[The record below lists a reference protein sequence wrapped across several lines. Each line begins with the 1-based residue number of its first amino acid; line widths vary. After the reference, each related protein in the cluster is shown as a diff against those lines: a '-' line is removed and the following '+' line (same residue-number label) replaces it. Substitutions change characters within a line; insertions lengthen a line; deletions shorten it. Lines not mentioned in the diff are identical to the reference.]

1 MRELSAAQRVFGV
14 SADHG
19 PYELLGLTPG
29 PVEPAAVRTAAAR
42 RLQRLAAG
50 AFDPLDVVAAQ
61 EAVAAAEA
69 QLADPKVQREWLRLH
84 AGGAPVPAGTP
95 AAARAAAQ
103 IDPWVPAVRA
113 ALARAGGWNRRAV
126 VPIATIAA
134 AAHADPVAL
143 VRAAAR
149 TARPSPRPAPR
160 PRVAPPAPA
169 AQRTTQPAEA
179 AEINAPGIAGP
190 LAAAAAALVF
200 TALVLVGV
208 AVLRTASAPHPAPAE
223 ASESPIPSIEPPTPE
238 SLDPILATDMTTT
251 ASLVE
256 AMSAGVTLL
265 STKPAD
271 AAWRMEEAILA
282 FAARWPEADPAER
295 ARALDLTRTFLMD
308 AAPGGGA
315 SDRVAA
321 AAAAPLG
328 ESPPAPPTPASAR
341 AAVWAGG
348 ARALLLNDSSL
359 PTEVGEALQAAAPA
373 AGNERT
379 FEGGA
384 RAALRTLAV
393 DASRTPDTDPAVWE
407 RWVEM
412 LDLLTSGRALARERQ
427 ALALEALET
436 VLLAPAPPSRS
447 RASLEGVELLLP
459 RAELSGT
466 RAAVART
473 RLVAWLDDPR
483 IAPIDLAILMRAA
496 QQPELASRE
505 LSPSASADARA
516 LLRDELLRTWGMS
529 APASP
534 GERVAERWARTERE
548 VFRMAGATSSERLAR
563 SVASARMIG
572 AAALAWEGEAIRA
585 EEALSNAAAITLRS
599 PRAAREHAP
608 PSDGRWTVEYHS
620 QRRNAERAMEAI
632 DRADT
637 TSDMGPIDART
648 LARLA
653 FLGSPPPVRVRAQE
667 IVSVRAGEINVV
679 EALLEYLPR
688 APRTPRVGELV
699 ELVSG
704 VPVGSPRDDGWMLRA
719 RRALVERLLRM
730 LDPDDAPARA
740 DALAGLLRDALGG
753 APSAGVTPPADPAEA
768 IADVTDALF
777 KNAAGLGVASSLDA
791 DEARRRRDGRRRV
804 ADGPIQRTVAE
815 ALALADV
822 LGVLVESERPARASE
837 ARAIL
842 RDLTLR
848 QRRATDAFDQL
859 DAALGAGVRLWGLRL
874 GHTPA
879 GTASA
884 PGRAPMSV
892 LPMNALP
899 AALSMATLPDRDA
912 RLDALD
918 PNDPSSYLRL
928 AEMVAYEA
936 QTPADLA
943 LARRLALLAAW
954 LAEADARH
962 ARVASSACLLLA
974 DLSTD
979 AQRRHWLRALADS
992 FGARD
997 GLLGW
1002 RVERTRDYSARLA
1015 AAEVLGLVRAEDNRR
1030 AGERYE
1036 NADVRRALGEY
1047 AHAIPGGLQMIEHR
1061 ITHAP
1066 SCPECKNERVVRS
1079 SSNPNDWVLCHTCR
1093 GRLSPVVERS
1103 HLVLSLRVER
1113 ALLGEGDDW
1122 SVAIVAQEGAPLRD
1136 LTLEEAAEH
1145 YGVDLSRPVY
1155 RDGRWE

>member
-1 MRELSAAQRVFGV
+1 MKELSAAQRVFGV

-29 PVEPAAVRTAAAR
+29 PVAPADVRTAAAR
-42 RLQRLAAG
+42 RIQRLANG

-61 EAVAAAEA
+61 EAIAAAEA
-69 QLADPKVQREWLRLH
+69 QLSDPDVQREWLRLH
-84 AGGAPVPAGTP
+84 ARTGPAPGAPRQTP
-95 AAARAAAQ
+95 AAPV
-103 IDPWVPAVRA
+103 DPWVPAVRA
-113 ALARAGGWNRRAV
+113 AAGPRRRVEPAR
-126 VPIATIAA
+126 PLC
-134 AAHADPVAL
+134 PSP
-143 VRAAAR
+143 
-149 TARPSPRPAPR
+149 PSPRPRAPTRSRSCAPR
-160 PRVAPPAPA
+160 RAPLNRPNDRRPAPA
-169 AQRTTQPAEA
+169 SPPLRPPPPRPDPARRWSRARRASPQRL
-179 AEINAPGIAGP
+179 G
-190 LAAAAAALVF
+190 AAAAALAATLV
-200 TALVLVGV
+200 VLVTV
-208 AVLRTASAPHPAPAE
+208 VLVRTTNAPPDAPAE
-223 ASESPIPSIEPPTPE
+223 ARETPIALIDPPTPE
-238 SLDPILATDMTTT
+238 SLDPLLASDATTT
-251 ASLVE
+251 GSLVE
-256 AMSAGVTLL
+256 AMAAGVALL
-265 STKPAD
+265 RTTPAD

-282 FAARWPEADPAER
+282 FAARWPEATDDER
-295 ARALDLTRTFLMD
+295 ARALDLTRAFLAG

-315 SDRVAA
+315 SERVAA

-341 AAVWAGG
+341 AFVWAGG
-348 ARALLLNDSSL
+348 ALAQLVNDSSL
-359 PTEVGEALQAAAPA
+359 PSEAAESLRSAAPS
-373 AGNERT
+373 GTSERT
-379 FEGGA
+379 FERGA

-407 RWVEM
+407 SWVEM
-412 LDLLTSGRALARERQ
+412 LDLLADGRALARERQ

-436 VLLAPAPPSRS
+436 LLLAPAPPSRS
-447 RASLEGVELLLP
+447 RASLRGAELLLP

-483 IAPIDLAILMRAA
+483 IAAIDLAILMRAA

-534 GERVAERWARTERE
+534 GERVAERWARTARE
-548 VFRMAGATSSERLAR
+548 VSRLSGSTSSERLVR
-563 SVASARMIG
+563 SVASARMVG

-585 EEALSNAAAITLRS
+585 EEALSHAATVALRS
-599 PRAAREHAP
+599 PRAAREYAP
-608 PSDGRWTVEYHS
+608 SSDGRWTVEYHS
-620 QRRNAERAMEAI
+620 ERRNAERAMAAL

-637 TSDMGPIDART
+637 VSDMGPIDART

-653 FLGSPPPVRVRAQE
+653 FLGSPPPVRVRAQA
-667 IVSVRAGEINVV
+667 IASDRADEINVV
-679 EALLEYLPR
+679 EALLEFLPR

-699 ELVSG
+699 ETVAG
-704 VPVGSPRDDGWMLRA
+704 VAVGNPRDDGWMLRA
-719 RRALVERLLRM
+719 RRALVERLLMM

-740 DALAGLLRDALGG
+740 DALAVLLRDALAG
-753 APSAGVTPPADPAEA
+753 APTAGVAPPAGPADA
-768 IADVTDALF
+768 LASVTDALL
-777 KNAAGLGVASSLDA
+777 KNASGLGVASSLDA
-791 DEARRRRDGRRRV
+791 DETRRRRDGRRRV
-804 ADGPIQRTVAE
+804 AEGPIQRTVAE
-815 ALALADV
+815 ALALAEV
-822 LGVLVESERPARASE
+822 LGVLVESERPTKAPE

-859 DAALGAGVRLWGLRL
+859 DAALGAAAHLWGVRL

-879 GTASA
+879 ETASA
-884 PGRAPMSV
+884 PGFVPMR
-892 LPMNALP
+892 ALP
-899 AALSMATLPDRDA
+899 VVASLAALGDRDA

-918 PNDPSSYLRL
+918 PADPASYLRL
-928 AEMVAYEA
+928 AEVIAYEA
-936 QTPADLA
+936 QTPGDLA
-943 LARRLALLAAW
+943 LARRLALLAAS
-954 LAEADARH
+954 LAEGDARH

-979 AQRRHWLRALADS
+979 AQRRNWLRALADS

-997 GLLGW
+997 GLLVW

-1015 AAEVLGLVRAEDNRR
+1015 AAETLGLVRAEDNRR

-1047 AHAIPGGLQMIEHR
+1047 AHALPGGLQTIEHR

-1079 SSNPNDWVLCHTCR
+1079 SSNPNEWVLCHTCR
-1093 GRLSPVVERS
+1093 GRPSPVVDRA

-1122 SVAIVAQEGAPLRD
+1122 SVAIVAQAGAPLRD

-1145 YGVDLSRPVY
+1145 YGVDLTRPVH